1 MYLSMKAA
9 RNNRKQLTSK
19 SGKAPL
25 FLYARK
31 GDLMKQVVYTEEQ
44 ISQITGILNGL
55 TISGIQNARQI
66 TVIAQIL
73 ESGKIQETEEEE
85 R

>member
-1 MYLSMKAA
+1 
-9 RNNRKQLTSK
+9 
-19 SGKAPL
+19 
-25 FLYARK
+25 
-31 GDLMKQVVYTEEQ
+31 MKQIVYTEEQ

-66 TVIAQIL
+66 TVIARIL